1 MNFTLD
7 RTLFENS
14 LRKITAISSSKSELT
29 KFLRIIVQD
38 NKVTLSAT
46 DQDIISS
53 VDIKVTDK
61 DSSCI
66 VEAKAVYNLVSKLPK
81 TVEEITATIVKGGI
95 FAITTGSNSYNFK
108 IFDTKFPEF
117 DVHSYMWTFSIGG
130 ESLSNLIKKSGWAY
144 AIKDEDREYLQG
156 VLFEVDDKL
165 YVSTTDARKFSCS
178 SIALNMDA
186 KFKFVVLSKLSKI
199 INLELAKYKPKK
211 KTDIANYPKVT
222 FKIGKK
228 FVDIIVGDTHYVS
241 KILST
246 TYPDIRNKKFKVNY
260 TMKEVNRKSLLDSIN
275 RLEPFTDSVKNML
288 SFVCGVK
295 EKTNV
300 QLKSYNISN
309 KLNSKESLDIH
320 WGNEELEVGFRA
332 SSLGKVLSHVGKTVT
347 IQFESA
353 DRFFKVLDPESIVD
367 TFYIIPNS
375 KF

>member
-7 RTLFENS
+7 RILFENS

-29 KFLRIIVQD
+29 KFLRIVVQD

-178 SIALNMDA
+178 SVALSMDA
-186 KFKFVVLSKLSKI
+186 KFKFVILSKLSKI

-222 FKIGKK
+222 FKVGKK

-246 TYPDIRNKKFKVNY
+246 TYPDIRNKKLKVNY
-260 TMKEVNRKSLLDSIN
+260 LMSGINKKSLLDSIN

-288 SFVCGVK
+288 SFICD
-295 EKTNV
+295 EDV

-309 KLNSKESLDIH
+309 KLNSVESLPIM
-320 WGNEELEVGFRA
+320 WNNRGEFEVGFRA
-332 SSLGKVLSHVGKTVT
+332 SSLASVLSHVGKTVT
-347 IQFESA
+347 IHFESA
-353 DRFFKVLDPESIVD
+353 DRFFRVLDPESTVD